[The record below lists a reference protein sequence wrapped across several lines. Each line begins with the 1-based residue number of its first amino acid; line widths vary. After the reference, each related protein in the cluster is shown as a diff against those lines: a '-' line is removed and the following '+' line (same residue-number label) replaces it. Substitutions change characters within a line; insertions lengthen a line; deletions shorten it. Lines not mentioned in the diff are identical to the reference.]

1 MLQITK
7 RQGAGL
13 RLACLEVGQ
22 GPLVVVLHGFPDTAL
37 SFRPLLRALAE
48 AGYHA
53 VAPFLRGYA
62 PSPLASAGDYRLR
75 TLAADLLALIEDCGA
90 AQADVIGHDW
100 GSAIAQRAVQLQP
113 QRFRHLVA
121 CSVPHLARFLGA
133 LPGVQGWRSRYML
146 QFQLPWLPERS
157 LVADDFA
164 GLRALM
170 QRWSPGW
177 AITDADLAPLKER
190 FADPAV
196 LQAALAYYR
205 QLPRELLASLGEIR
219 RPIPVPTTMIHGAQD
234 GCIGPEVFHDQSRWF
249 SAGLRTVC
257 LPEAGHFLVNEQPAA
272 FCGAVLESIA
282 D

>member
-1 MLQITK
+1 MTK
-7 RQGAGL
+7 REGAGL
-13 RLACLEVGQ
+13 RLACLEMGQ

-37 SFRPLLRALAE
+37 SFRPLLLALAE

-53 VAPFLRGYA
+53 VAPFLRGYP
-62 PSPLASAGDYRLR
+62 PSPLAPDGDYRLP

-100 GSAIAQRAVQLQP
+100 GSVIAQRAAQQAP

-121 CSVPHLARFLGA
+121 CSVPHLAPFFAA
-133 LPGVQGWRSRYML
+133 LPGAQGWRSRYIL
-146 QFQLPWLPERS
+146 QFQWPRRPERV
-157 LVADDFA
+157 LVDQDFA

-177 AITDADLAPLKER
+177 AMTESDLAPLKER

-205 QLPRELLASLGEIR
+205 QLPGELLRHPRQIWQ
-219 RPIPVPTTMIHGAQD
+219 PVPVPTTLVHGAQD
-234 GCIGPEVFHDQSRWF
+234 GCIGPEVFRDAARWF
-249 SAGLRTVC
+249 PAGVETVC
-257 LPEAGHFLVNEQPAA
+257 LPEAGHFLINEAPDA
-272 FCGAVLESIA
+272 FCRVVLQA
-282 D
+282 LKPPA